1 MPNEIKVSAPP
12 TKLKVG
18 DLVMWKATLPE
29 LGHDEAGAPT
39 VVLPNEDCIGIV
51 AEIRQRG
58 YGRKTVL
65 VRWTTG
71 KESVFHNEPGT
82 LTVVSRIGTDVA
94 GIKKHEK

>member
-1 MPNEIKVSAPP
+1 MPIEIKVSAAP

-18 DLVMWKATLPE
+18 DLVRWKATLPE
-29 LGHDEAGAPT
+29 LGRDVMGTPT
-39 VVLPNEDCIGIV
+39 VVLPNEDCVGIV
-51 AEIRQRG
+51 LEVRPRG

-71 KESVFHNEPGT
+71 KESAFHNEPGV